1 MLNPRSLPSL
11 NTSMHMLEES
21 NLHEEINIILDAVL
35 SRDDGLSISFLEIMI
50 CVVALLHEGR
60 WTLDDVERIS
70 RGKASKAKTGSRAV
84 PHRLQAGE
92 RKVKNSPRVSTLD

>member
-1 MLNPRSLPSL
+1 MLNPKSLPSL
-11 NTSMHMLEES
+11 NTSMDMLEK
-21 NLHEEINIILDAVL
+21 NYTYEEINTILDAVL
-35 SRDDGLSISFLEIMI
+35 STCRFSFLEIII

-92 RKVKNSPRVSTLD
+92 RKVKYSPMVSTLD